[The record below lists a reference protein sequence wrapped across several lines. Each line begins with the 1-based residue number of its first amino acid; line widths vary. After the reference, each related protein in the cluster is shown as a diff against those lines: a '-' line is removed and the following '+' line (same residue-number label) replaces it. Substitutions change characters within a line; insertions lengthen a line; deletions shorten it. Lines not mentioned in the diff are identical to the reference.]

1 MPCFPARGAVL
12 ISLSAIVAT
21 GCATGPDTGPISPDH
36 SEIPITPAP
45 PNARLYTDCFAQ
57 AIAAG
62 ALGRAS
68 DRVSTDGSGDEL
80 LLFTCT
86 GGAARAMFEALA
98 PWSARIGSEWRS
110 EGRIWRSTARVQRNL
125 FGVDYCSENQ
135 GGGEARCVITFNAG
149 DFLDQ

>member
-1 MPCFPARGAVL
+1 MPCFPVRAVAL
-12 ISLSAIVAT
+12 IGLSAVAAT
-21 GCATGPDTGPISPDH
+21 GCATVPDAGPASPDY
-36 SEIPITPAP
+36 SEIRVTPAP
-45 PNARLYTDCFAQ
+45 PNARLYTDCFSQ

-62 ALGRAS
+62 TYGRAS

-86 GGAARAMFEALA
+86 GAPAQAMFAALG

-110 EGRIWRSTARVQRNL
+110 EGRIWRSTSRVQRNL
-125 FGVDYCSENQ
+125 FGVDYCSDVE
-135 GGGEARCVITFNAG
+135 GGGGARCVITFNAG